1 MDIFEE
7 LESMAVNAADDCDVE
22 SEPSEAEIQRWQT
35 LFAYS
40 YSEAVEQIKNQK
52 SDYSRYRVSNDHWD
66 LVRSQK
72 EAQGYSRDA
81 YEHWIKTRCQSAFA
95 SHGAPKH
102 IDTSSSSSQ
111 AHSSYLI
118 LLEGILSTPKS
129 IQDAANLSETPPTV
143 QAASETR
150 AAIFCKID
158 GKTKQSIQSWLL
170 QQQNPAF
177 KPTFVRLSKAKK
189 DLDPNSRYP
198 TLGLESTLPQHRY
211 SSDPT
216 CDTTLSQQ
224 RSPAPSTPRTS
235 SYPVHQDTYPIHYF
249 FYGTLASPAF
259 LTTLLSL
266 PESESPPLLIPAS
279 ITGGV
284 IKTTRN
290 GKYKALING
299 NPTDIVQGYAYEVTT
314 RERED
319 ALLVYET
326 ERYEVVRCGIRLMGM
341 GMAGGGGM
349 GMGMVQGVTFRF
361 VGGL

>member
-81 YEHWIKTRCQSAFA
+81 YEHWIKTRCQSALS

-102 IDTSSSSSQ
+102 IDISSSSSQ

-150 AAIFCKID
+150 AAVFCKID
-158 GKTKQSIQSWLL
+158 GTTKQSIQSWLL
-170 QQQNPAF
+170 QQQNSAF

-211 SSDPT
+211 SPDPT

-224 RSPAPSTPRTS
+224 QSPAPSTLRTS

-290 GKYKALING
+290 GKYKTLING

-326 ERYEVVRCGIRLMGM
+326 ERYEVVRCGIRLMGIGM
-341 GMAGGGGM
+341 GI